1 MAEIPNL
8 FEDLKSCYSENEE
21 YASAIDHLS
30 LNQKSFYD
38 TSYGPLDKNCMNTSM
53 SLRTLE
59 TSEASELTFKKNL
72 VVVSTSAHGT
82 VLKKRWLSL
91 NQTITNEDLD
101 AIANDPEEEIIKP
114 QSAPHT
120 LQSNVRYKYMRILRK
135 EFVLS
140 DSIHQ
145 SITLDATGQYL
156 RAVALTD
163 LSQEAV
169 KFDMGGYI
177 SATDDNTNPVTLR
190 ISKTRLFVSAQEED
204 QPMLLKEM
212 PETPKIITGNELNL
226 LFFWENER
234 GHNFFRSAANSEL
247 LIATKEDSLVHMA
260 RGSSSMTDFQI
271 S

>member
-1 MAEIPNL
+1 MAEVPNL

-21 YASAIDHLS
+21 YASAIDRFS

-38 TSYGPLDKNCMNTSM
+38 TSYGPLDENCMNKSV
-53 SLRTLE
+53 SLSTLQ
-59 TSEASELTFKKNL
+59 TSEVSELSFKENL
-72 VVVSTSAHGT
+72 VVVSTSAHRK
-82 VLKKRWLSL
+82 VLKKRRLSL
-91 NQTITNEDLD
+91 NQTITNEDLE
-101 AIANDPEEEIIKP
+101 AIINGPEEEIIKP
-114 QSAPHT
+114 RSAPHIF
-120 LQSNVRYKYMRILRK
+120 QSNVKYKYMRILRK
-135 EFVLS
+135 EFVLN

-145 SITLDATGQYL
+145 SVTLDATGQYL
-156 RAVALTD
+156 KAVALTD
-163 LSQEAV
+163 LSHEV

-204 QPMLLKEM
+204 QPVLLKEM

-226 LFFWENER
+226 LFLWENER